1 MERQLTDQDRGMG
14 RPMKGLSVA
23 LALAGGASMRLWMLK
38 ALPQISGDTLL
49 YGGMAKNMLLHGQF
63 VITDGS
69 GVVHE
74 TLIRLPGYP
83 LFLALC
89 FRLFGIDNY
98 SAVSYVQIGL
108 ELVGC
113 LLLADFVRRIAS
125 GEIREGAA
133 QWTLWLA
140 AFCPFTAAYAVA
152 PLTETPTLF
161 AIALALWALAR
172 FHARQ
177 GWGYALAFTFAIVF
191 AAMLRPDG
199 ALVGVALVP
208 ALVMGFGICALKE
221 HGFSRAMNG
230 PNHDTDL
237 AAEGLHAE
245 RNGLSQE
252 LKPGLSQ
259 LPFGGTS
266 KAVPFQNWELG
277 RHAKIR
283 LLRMAAVCALLV
295 LTPFAVWAARNW
307 RVFHVFEPLAP
318 RYATDPDESTNPG
331 WQRWMKTWCL
341 DFVSTYDVYWN
352 VPGSTLDLKDL
363 PDRAF
368 DSPTQY
374 AETAAVVAEYN
385 DNGQDLS
392 PEIDARFGRLAEERI
407 KAHPLRYYVWLPLG
421 RMADMWLRPRV
432 ENLNIDLDW
441 WVYRHHYAETRFSWA
456 YAGLNA
462 AYLLLAFVG
471 LCFRPRYWPWLLL
484 YVVMRSAMLTTI
496 EAPEARYTLEC
507 FPMVFALGGIGI
519 YGAYRKIAT
528 ALMSRVTTVGQGF
541 SPDA

>member
-1 MERQLTDQDRGMG
+1 
-14 RPMKGLSVA
+14 MKGLSVA
-23 LALAGGASMRLWMLK
+23 LALAGGAWMRLGMLK

-49 YGGMAKNMLLHGQF
+49 YGGIAKNMLLHGQF
-63 VITDGS
+63 AITDGS

-89 FRLFGIDNY
+89 FRLFGLDNY
-98 SAVSYVQIGL
+98 NAVSYIQIGL

-113 LLLADFVRRIAS
+113 LLLADFAGQIAPS
-125 GEIREGAA
+125 GIKAGAA
-133 QWTLWLA
+133 LWTLWLA
-140 AFCPFTAAYAVA
+140 ALCPFTAAYAVA

-172 FHARQ
+172 FHARP
-177 GWGYALAFTFAIVF
+177 GWGYALTFTFSLVF

-208 ALVMGFGICALKE
+208 ALMAGLWWWEGMHPVEGKAKFN
-221 HGFSRAMNG
+221 SSN
-230 PNHDTDL
+230 L
-237 AAEGLHAE
+237 AAGV
-245 RNGLSQE
+245 
-252 LKPGLSQ
+252 
-259 LPFGGTS
+259 
-266 KAVPFQNWELG
+266 KARTHQPSPAG
-277 RHAKIR
+277 
-283 LLRMAAVCALLV
+283 LLRMALVCFLLALL
-295 LTPFAVWAARNW
+295 PFAIWTARNW

-318 RYATDPDESTNPG
+318 RYATDPGESTNPG

-352 VPGSTLDLKDL
+352 VPGSTLDLNKL
-363 PDRAF
+363 PSRAF
-368 DSPTQY
+368 DSPAQY
-374 AETAAVVAEYN
+374 AETAALVADYN

-392 PEIDARFGRLAEERI
+392 PELDARFARLAEERVR
-407 KAHPLRYYVWLPLG
+407 AYPLRYYVWLPLG

-441 WVYRHHYAETRFSWA
+441 WVYPHHYAETRFSWA

-462 AYLLLAFVG
+462 AYLLLAVAG
-471 LCFRPRYWPWLLL
+471 LCFRPRYWQWMLL
-484 YVVMRSAMLTTI
+484 YFVMRSAMLTTI

-507 FPMVFALGGIGI
+507 FPMAFTLGGIGM
-519 YGAYRKIAT
+519 YGTYKKIAK
-528 ALMSRVTTVGQGF
+528 ALKGRASTVGQGF
-541 SPDA
+541 SPDT